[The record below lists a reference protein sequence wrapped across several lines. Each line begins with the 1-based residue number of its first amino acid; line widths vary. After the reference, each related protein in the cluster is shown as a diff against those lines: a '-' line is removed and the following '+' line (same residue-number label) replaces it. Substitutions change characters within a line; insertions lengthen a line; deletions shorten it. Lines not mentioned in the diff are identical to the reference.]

1 MPTRIFWWPGIVRT
15 IKHSLKIIYE
25 FSMSERLNKSL
36 LSVVLVWVFAIGGK
50 LSTQGLL
57 WMLGTRENLKRVLKM
72 LFVNFVISRILT
84 QKLVNCWKIEER
96 TGLFTNSAP
105 QLCRPSTHSLPS
117 SLLSISALLFTS
129 LSESRSACLLALDF
143 ISLSMLYTSRLRRNV
158 ERYNCPSDAPEKWH
172 STNPREINI
181 SSHVKYFENHPNKI
195 SAVKFSN

>member
-1 MPTRIFWWPGIVRT
+1 MSLFILYLTQNTRVFFWCPEIVRR

-50 LSTQGLL
+50 TVHARCIVGARYQG
-57 WMLGTRENLKRVLKM
+57 NFKKVLKM

-143 ISLSMLYTSRLRRNV
+143 ISLSMLQT
-158 ERYNCPSDAPEKWH
+158 
-172 STNPREINI
+172 
-181 SSHVKYFENHPNKI
+181 
-195 SAVKFSN
+195 